1 MNAPIIDTTITD
13 LTGHFIIAMP
23 GLLDENFNH
32 TVTYICEHDE
42 NGTFGIV
49 INRETDITLDEVI
62 NQMQI
67 KTQPNQFQDQN
78 VYLGGPVQ
86 QGRGFILHRPTGNW
100 NSSLQ
105 VSDHVA
111 LTTSRDILEA
121 IAHNNGP
128 KETIIALGY
137 AGWGPGQLETEMA
150 ANTWLNCPAEEQIIF
165 NTPVQDR
172 WQAAADLLGV
182 DLQLLS
188 NDAGHA

>member
-1 MNAPIIDTTITD
+1 MNTTD

-42 NGTFGIV
+42 NGTFGIT
-49 INRETDITLDEVI
+49 INRETDITVNEI
-62 NQMQI
+62 IAQMETATDKKEPHEKDTSQS
-67 KTQPNQFQDQN
+67 QS

-86 QGRGFILHRPTGNW
+86 QGRGFILHKPLGNW
-100 NSSLQ
+100 GSTLKIN
-105 VSDHVA
+105 DTMA

-121 IAHNNGP
+121 IARNEGP
-128 KETIIALGY
+128 EQAMIALGY
-137 AGWGPGQLETEMA
+137 AGWGAGQLEQELA
-150 ANTWLNCPAEEQIIF
+150 ANTWLSCPAEEQIIF
-165 NTPVQDR
+165 NTPASKR

-188 NDAGHA
+188 NESGHA